1 MNKNKQLTLNFALSI
16 TSFIIG
22 TAITFFLTPYIVGTL
37 GRAAYGFIGLSS
49 TIISYTSLITV
60 ALNAMAGRFI
70 SINYLQGNINDA
82 NKYFASV
89 FYSNLFL
96 SAIISILG
104 VLFLIFINKMLD
116 VPNDLLFDVRLLFSL
131 FTINSVFG
139 LVTGIFGLGTFIK
152 KRLDLSYSRGI
163 IGRFLGAS
171 ILVCL
176 FTFFSPHIWYYGIH
190 ALIMSLYAYI
200 TNRIF
205 LRRLT
210 PDLRIKISNYDIKK
224 VIELIKAGSWNII
237 NKLSGMLSHGF
248 DLIFANIFVGAAA
261 MGTFSL
267 SKTLSMMVLGL
278 FGSFSGN
285 FSPELTELYA
295 QNRTNE
301 LIAELQKSI
310 KLLSCFSTP
319 ILCALYIFTGD
330 FFRLWLPLQ
339 DHQFLYL
346 LATLGFL
353 ASPFTLPYEGLW
365 NIFTLTNKLKVSSL
379 TLFAESIC
387 VFTTVLSSM
396 LLIKD
401 VNMRLIILAGSRT
414 AWGILRN
421 SLFLPMYG
429 AHCLNIK
436 LTTFYRYEFKALFC
450 LVFSCF
456 ICYVLKQ
463 QININNWL
471 LLIIAVG
478 TCCIISFAINF
489 FFVLDNDDKR
499 YLITT
504 LKNNITKI

>member
-176 FTFFSPHIWYYGIH
+176 FTFFLLTSGI
-190 ALIMSLYAYI
+190 M
-200 TNRIF
+200 
-205 LRRLT
+205 
-210 PDLRIKISNYDIKK
+210 
-224 VIELIKAGSWNII
+224 E
-237 NKLSGMLSHGF
+237 
-248 DLIFANIFVGAAA
+248 
-261 MGTFSL
+261 
-267 SKTLSMMVLGL
+267 SM
-278 FGSFSGN
+278 
-285 FSPELTELYA
+285 
-295 QNRTNE
+295 
-301 LIAELQKSI
+301 
-310 KLLSCFSTP
+310 
-319 ILCALYIFTGD
+319 
-330 FFRLWLPLQ
+330 
-339 DHQFLYL
+339 H
-346 LATLGFL
+346 
-353 ASPFTLPYEGLW
+353 
-365 NIFTLTNKLKVSSL
+365 
-379 TLFAESIC
+379 
-387 VFTTVLSSM
+387 
-396 LLIKD
+396 
-401 VNMRLIILAGSRT
+401 
-414 AWGILRN
+414 
-421 SLFLPMYG
+421 
-429 AHCLNIK
+429 
-436 LTTFYRYEFKALFC
+436 
-450 LVFSCF
+450 
-456 ICYVLKQ
+456 
-463 QININNWL
+463 
-471 LLIIAVG
+471 
-478 TCCIISFAINF
+478 
-489 FFVLDNDDKR
+489 
-499 YLITT
+499 
-504 LKNNITKI
+504 

>member
-1 MNKNKQLTLNFALSI
+1 MNRNKQLTLNFVLSI
-16 TSFIIG
+16 TSFAIG
-22 TAITFFLTPYIVGTL
+22 TVITFFLTPYIVSTL
-37 GRAAYGFIGLSS
+37 GRAAYGFIGLSNN
-49 TIISYTSLITV
+49 IIGYTTLITI
-60 ALNAMAGRFI
+60 ALNSMASRFI
-70 SINYLQGNINDA
+70 SISYLQGNIKDA

-104 VLFLIFINKMLD
+104 VLFLTFINKLLN
-116 VPNDLLFDVRLLFSL
+116 VPNNLLFDVRLLFLL
-131 FTINSVFG
+131 FIINSVFG
-139 LVTGIFGLGTFIK
+139 LITGIFGIGTFIK

-176 FTFFSPHIWYYGIH
+176 FSFFAPHIWYYGIH
-190 ALIMSLYAYI
+190 ALIISLYAYI
-200 TNRIF
+200 TNKIF

-210 PDLRIKISNYDIKK
+210 PDLRIKISNFDLNK
-224 VIELIKAGSWNII
+224 VIQLIKAGSWNII
-237 NKLSGMLSHGF
+237 NRLSDMLSQGF

-267 SKTLSMMVLGL
+267 SKTLFMMVLGL

-295 QNRTNE
+295 QNRIDE

-310 KLLSCFSTP
+310 KLFSCFSTP
-319 ILCALYIFTGD
+319 ILCALFIFSGD
-330 FFRLWLPLQ
+330 FFRLWLPHQ

-346 LATLGFL
+346 LATLGLF
-353 ASPFTLPYEGLW
+353 ASPFILPYEGLW

-387 VFTTVLSSM
+387 VFTTVLFSM
-396 LLIKD
+396 LLVKD
-401 VNMRLIILAGSRT
+401 VNLRLIILAGSRT
-414 AWGILRN
+414 VWATLRS

-429 AHCLNIK
+429 AHCLNVK
-436 LTTFYRYEFKALFC
+436 LTTFYRYELKSLFC
-450 LVFSCF
+450 LVLSCF
-456 ICYVLKQ
+456 ICYALKVYVS
-463 QININNWL
+463 ISNWFI
-471 LLIIAVG
+471 LIIAMG
-478 TCCIISFAINF
+478 ICSIISFMINF
-489 FFVLDNDDKR
+489 YIVLDKDDKR

-504 LKNNITKI
+504 FKNKIPII